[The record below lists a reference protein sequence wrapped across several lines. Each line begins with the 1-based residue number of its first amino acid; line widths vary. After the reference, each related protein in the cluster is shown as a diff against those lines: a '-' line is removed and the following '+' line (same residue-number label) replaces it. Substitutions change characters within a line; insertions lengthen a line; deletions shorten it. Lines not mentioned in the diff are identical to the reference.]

1 MPDVTVSVPGDPA
14 RSQEPQRGT
23 RCPDHRAA
31 NIPELGGVPVC
42 NRQPLP

>member
-1 MPDVTVSVPGDPA
+1 MLDVTVSVPGNPA
-14 RSQEPQRGT
+14 CSQEPELGT

-31 NIPELGGVPVC
+31 NIPELGGAPIC